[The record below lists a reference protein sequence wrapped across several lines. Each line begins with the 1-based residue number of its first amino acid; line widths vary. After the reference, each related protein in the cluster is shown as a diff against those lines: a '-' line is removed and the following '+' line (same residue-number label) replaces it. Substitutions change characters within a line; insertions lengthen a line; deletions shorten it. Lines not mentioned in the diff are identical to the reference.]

1 MRRPALNMACGLLA
15 LTVHVS
21 VLAEMWVWVDERGT
35 SHWAGHQVDERYQ
48 LFFKGPAPAQPVFV
62 SPLATL
68 GPAAVA
74 APVAPVAPLM
84 GSRSSA
90 SMSRPRLLNLIE
102 SSSGYKRFL
111 PLVQD
116 VARQLGLD
124 SNLMVAL
131 IAAES
136 AFDPR
141 AVSSKGAIGLM
152 QLMPGTAQ
160 RYGVRPQPGVS
171 LRDRLMHPETNLR
184 AGAQFL
190 RDLLLMYPGRLD
202 LVLAAYNAGPGAVQR
217 AGQRIPDYPETQ
229 NYVRVVTE
237 LMGHMRG
244 PAAATIV
251 ASELTAAVPSPSSTG
266 PAPSNIWLP
275 RLAADAVDR
284 GILLAPPGIPLQPG
298 RP

>member
-1 MRRPALNMACGLLA
+1 MRRPYLNLACGLLA
-15 LTVHVS
+15 LTIHVS
-21 VLAEMWVWVDERGT
+21 ALAEMWVWVDERGT

-48 LFFKGPAPAQPVFV
+48 LFFKGPAPVQPVFAA
-62 SPLATL
+62 PLATPA
-68 GPAAVA
+68 PAAVA

-124 SNLMVAL
+124 PNLMVAL

-141 AVSSKGAIGLM
+141 AVSPKGAIGLM
-152 QLMPGTAQ
+152 QLMPGT
-160 RYGVRPQPGVS
+160 
-171 LRDRLMHPETNLR
+171 
-184 AGAQFL
+184 
-190 RDLLLMYPGRLD
+190 
-202 LVLAAYNAGPGAVQR
+202 VQR

-244 PAAATIV
+244 PAAATAV
-251 ASELTAAVPSPSSTG
+251 ASELTAALPVPASTG